1 MSDQDVVKKK
11 KVNKPKYAPHM
22 TKEYMRNQQLSDFF
36 RQTNVPNSMCML
48 CGSNFPEGTH
58 IHCNLMYLTPMT
70 RDENNKNSYNMGAEM
85 FQGDRVILKA
95 DTRRS
100 KEEHSHLLLITPY
113 KTVKIEL
120 YRKSP
125 NCLEFVRLLG
135 SGDEFWNSSKPDNYW
150 ELAYSL
156 NGNAP
161 VILRMP
167 HDKTHTRLLD
177 TPSNSVLTMVY
188 WKKTAPYPEYSIF

>member
-36 RQTNVPNSMCML
+36 RQTNVPNHRINSD
-48 CGSNFPEGTH
+48 
-58 IHCNLMYLTPMT
+58 LTPMT